1 MNTKETL
8 DRNSPVPLYYQL
20 YMILQEQIKEG
31 QLKPGDMLPT
41 EISLM
46 EKYTVS
52 RATVRQAVL
61 DLVHKGYVVR
71 EKSKGTFVKDLRSLT
86 YQEKVK
92 GFAAASPL
100 HGRVELTNKV
110 LAKEIITAPG
120 FLCDTFNIEPGTKL
134 FYLKRVRSIEQSPAV
149 YTEDWVPYALCPGI
163 EKIDFLTESL
173 LNIMET
179 RYNVVPAMAERTFE
193 CCHAET
199 EEQMKELNVRK
210 TSPLL
215 HLTNI
220 VYTADRTPMEYC
232 LAVINGK
239 YTVVET

>member
-1 MNTKETL
+1 MNKL

-20 YMILQEQIKEG
+20 YNILQEQISEG
-31 QLKPGDMLPT
+31 KLKPGDMLPT

-46 EKYTVS
+46 QEYDIS

-71 EKSKGTFVKDLRSLT
+71 EKSKGTFVKDLSSLS

-110 LAKEIITAPG
+110 LAKEIVTASD
-120 FLCDTFNIEPGTKL
+120 FLCGTFDIQPGTKL
-134 FYLKRVRSIEQSPAV
+134 FYIKRVRSIAGTPAV
-149 YTEDWVPYALCPGI
+149 YTEDWVPYEYCPGI
-163 EKIDFLTESL
+163 EYMDFLSVSL
-173 LNIMET
+173 LSVIESEYGVIPM
-179 RYNVVPAMAERTFE
+179 RAVRTWGGGHGE
-193 CCHAET
+193 S
-199 EEQMKELNVRK
+199 EEQMVELRVRK
-210 TSPLL
+210 NSPRL
-215 HLTNI
+215 HLTNT
-220 VYTADRTPMEYC
+220 VYNQDDKPMEYC

-239 YTVVET
+239 YTVVES